1 MNRESIPMTPERWK
15 RLKEIYEAAYSEP
28 LLKQAELVHSLARS
42 DQELEAE
49 VKSLLAADETAGSF
63 LQTPVIDLHGCLS
76 NDESLHSLTP
86 GAVISRRFE
95 ILRFLN
101 SGGMGE
107 VYEAWDS
114 ELKERIAL
122 KTIRPYIAS
131 DSMIIER
138 FKREV
143 RQARGISHTNVC
155 RVYDLACY
163 EQIPGQPIWFLTME
177 LLEGLTLLE
186 HLRGQGP
193 LETSAALEIVEQMVR
208 GLAAAHDLGIVH
220 RDFKSSNVML
230 VNAGDGHTRAVITD
244 FGLAFD
250 ISASSEGLP
259 EPGGQGTP
267 DYMAPEQRRS
277 GEVGVLADQYALGVV
292 ICEMLTG
299 ARPKRVELPDR
310 SSVELPHQHLEHRWA
325 DVMRRCLETRPEDR
339 FASVREILTIL
350 SPSKQRASSRWQAGV
365 AAALIVVGVSAAFFV
380 ANKGVSRLTGVQQL
394 TSSTDF
400 SESPRL
406 SRDGKLVAYTSDR
419 GETGNLD
426 VWVQQLPAGRVI
438 RLTTDPAEDEDPSI
452 APDGSSVA
460 FRSERSGG
468 GIYFRPVDSNGG
480 SERLLASKGRN
491 PGFSPDGQNIAYWVG
506 DPDVTIASGKL
517 YVLSLS
523 GGPPVRLA
531 SDFKDARLPV
541 WSSDGRSILF
551 SGCRTGEQP
560 MPACS
565 DWWITSLDGTKVHDT
580 RALVHL
586 IQEKIYPVGAI
597 GAWHGNAVLFSGRK
611 GVETSIWELTLP
623 AKESGTIGRPE
634 QLTSWDASDTDPSL
648 AENGTV
654 AYVRLAGALHV
665 WRIDH
670 AIHRGTSIA
679 SKLTAG
685 AEIDI
690 CPYVSHD
697 GRWLVFSRRTGDQFD
712 IWTRDTQ
719 SGSETQFLAMGR
731 RIFSPII
738 DDSGRNVVF
747 EAREN
752 EIPSVFT
759 ARRGEPPM
767 RLCTGCSRPTGWF
780 DGNRAVLYREGMPSQ
795 IKLANLETGDTH
807 TVLEERGVSLSEAS
821 WSPESQYLL
830 FTVSKEG
837 ESKQVFAVHFPQS
850 TGTAS
855 GKWIPITSPS
865 AWSDKPR
872 WSGDGKY
879 IFYLSR
885 RDGFSCIWGQHFDPR
900 TGKTKGLP
908 FAVKH
913 YHRPGNSVGV
923 ITAQAFN
930 LAVAGDAIYLNVGE
944 QTSSIWT
951 GLLKPKSRFSR
962 LKSNP

>member
-1 MNRESIPMTPERWK
+1 MNREPITMTPERWR
-15 RLKEIYEAAYSEP
+15 RLKEIYEAARGEP
-28 LLKQAELVHSLARS
+28 RLKQAELVHSLARN

-49 VKSLLAADETAGSF
+49 AKSLLSADETAASF
-63 LQTPVIDLHGCLS
+63 LQTPVIDLHGCLT
-76 NDESLHSLTP
+76 NDEPVRSLTP
-86 GAVISRRFE
+86 GDVISRRFE

-131 DSMIIER
+131 DAMIIER

-155 RVYDLACY
+155 RVYDLASY
-163 EQIPGQPIWFLTME
+163 ERIPGQPIWFLTME
-177 LLEGLTLLE
+177 LLEGPTLLE

-193 LETSAALEIVEQMVR
+193 LATSQALEIVEQMVA

-250 ISASSEGLP
+250 ISAPREGPP

-299 ARPKRVELPDR
+299 TRSTRIDLPDM

-325 DVMRRCLETRPEDR
+325 DVIRRCLETRPEDR
-339 FASVREILTIL
+339 FANVREILTIL
-350 SPSKQRASSRWQAGV
+350 SPPKQRISSRWQAG
-365 AAALIVVGVSAAFFV
+365 AFAALVVGAVSAAFFV
-380 ANKGVSRLTGVQQL
+380 ANKGVSRLTGLQQL

-400 SESPRL
+400 SESPSL
-406 SRDGKLVAYTSDR
+406 SRDGKLVAYMSDR
-419 GETGNLD
+419 EETSNVD
-426 VWVQQLPAGRVI
+426 VWVQQLPAGRLL
-438 RLTTDPAEDEDPSI
+438 RLTTDPLDDEDPSI
-452 APDGSSVA
+452 APDGSSVV
-460 FRSERSGG
+460 FRSERSSG
-468 GIYFRPVDSNGG
+468 GIYFRSVDPNGG
-480 SERLLASKGRN
+480 AERLLASRGRN
-491 PGFSPDGQNIAYWVG
+491 PRFSPDGRNIAYWVG

-523 GGPPVRLA
+523 GGPSVRIA
-531 SDFKDARLPV
+531 SDFKDARLPL

-551 SGCRTGEQP
+551 SGCRAGQQP

-565 DWWITSLDGTKVHDT
+565 DWWITSLDGKKVHNT
-580 RALVHL
+580 RALAHL

-611 GVETSIWELTLP
+611 GVETSIWELKLP
-623 AKESGTIGRPE
+623 AKESGTIGQPE
-634 QLTSWDASDTDPSL
+634 QLTSWDARDMNPSL

-654 AYVRLAGALHV
+654 AYVRNAGALHV

-670 AIHRGTSIA
+670 AIHRGPAIDSKITS
-679 SKLTAG
+679 S

-690 CPYVSHD
+690 CPYISHD
-697 GRWLVFSRRTGDQFD
+697 GRWLVFSRRSGNQFD
-712 IWTRDTQ
+712 IWVRDTQ
-719 SGSETQFLAMGR
+719 SGNETDFLAMGR

-738 DDSGRNVVF
+738 DDSGQNVVF

-752 EIPSVFT
+752 ELPSVFR
-759 ARRGEPPM
+759 ARRGEPAK
-767 RLCTGCSRPTGWF
+767 RLCTGCSHPTGWF

-795 IKLANLETGDTH
+795 IKMANLETGDTQ
-807 TVLEERGVSLSEAS
+807 TVLEGRGVSLGEAS

-830 FTVSKEG
+830 FTASKEG
-837 ESKQVFAVHFPQS
+837 ESKRVFAVQFPQS

-855 GKWIPITSPS
+855 GKWIPVTSAS
-865 AWSDKPR
+865 QWSDKPR

-879 IFYLSR
+879 IFYLSK

-900 TGKTKGLP
+900 TGKTKGPP
-908 FAVKH
+908 FAVQH

-930 LAVAGDAIYLNVGE
+930 LSVAGDAIYLNVGE

-951 GLLKPKSRFSR
+951 GLLKPKSRFPL
-962 LKSNP
+962 LKSRP